1 MTSSHINRI
10 FSSFKWALDQTL
22 LHSAPGA
29 FISLSSELTRARAQ
43 VVLLGNACQPP
54 LSNRHFSNWVS
65 FDKKKNKRNRTPRLF
80 TSCKQ
85 LGCTLQTLG
94 CSRERT
100 SLLRRLPQESSFFKH
115 IWRPGLSAT
124 AVNLTLRQA
133 PSTRRLLPIQA
144 KPAALKG
151 TEWSYKGFLG
161 ARFIFIKLM
170 LFKLR
175 FFFFFLFF
183 KIKSL
188 MLFTPAASV
197 F

>member
-1 MTSSHINRI
+1 MTSSHINRN
-10 FSSFKWALDQTL
+10 FSFFKWALDQTL
-22 LHSAPGA
+22 LYRAPGA

-100 SLLRRLPQESSFFKH
+100 SLLRKLPQESSFFKH

-124 AVNLTLRQA
+124 AVNLTL
-133 PSTRRLLPIQA
+133 PRRLLPIQA

-170 LFKLR
+170 LFKPR
-175 FFFFFLFF
+175 FFFFFFLFF